1 MLLKIRTHVHM
12 RVHILRVNFQVSNQS
27 DRVDTDA
34 QIVQHRGETLC
45 FFREKKKKRFERKKS
60 RRKKCLGCTTL
71 IRSLG
76 RGKRKKCFTKPY
88 LKAFIMGSSS
98 DALLERIS
106 NNTPKKTKNMTP
118 AANTVRR
125 SRRLLGPSVSIVGD
139 VGENEE
145 TPLGKIRE
153 TVTTTTTS
161 RLGGGKGGAN
171 KNNNEKKKTVRSPL
185 MDRGNERDVIT
196 VEEEEENGKRKKE
209 KKKSEKRAAAA
220 GKKTTKAIGEKKREK
235 PATAARKTRKGTKE
249 QDEEETEEKD
259 KKQPEEESTMETYP
273 TTTTA
278 SADDNHQDVQEQEK
292 IQEEMDNED
301 PMQILKLAVATWQKR
316 GVDPSE
322 AIFEAFP
329 LRLSERKD
337 GATMRRLMAALA
349 GVELAP
355 TTVKKARAI
364 REEMFEDVE
373 EDGEEVCDMVEDKE
387 DVGESKADSKQK
399 PNAELSLED
408 HATRRLSFGSGNGG
422 EKEENAKEQ
431 HEEEVVVAVAAGNE
445 EEDEEFGTPE
455 GKIEDEEGDI
465 EGTFDPCNC
474 GELECPKEKML
485 KNNGP
490 FQLPVVKHEQP
501 QKQMTPIRT
510 WMDAEQPSLDEENE
524 EEADDSESV
533 AATDIDE
540 NYSVRDEEEEEDNED
555 DDVGSIAGTEHVA
568 SPLVESIIERASKK
582 EEEIKDE
589 PAPPEKEVEVEEED
603 EVIAARPKRNAATK
617 KKVQILSS
625 SDEDE
630 EAEEAEEKDTSAAP
644 VRASR
649 RVANKRNEI
658 AEKISNRRRNQI
670 LEDSDDYETSE
681 DEEDDEDDDDD
692 SLSEIAEEEEADDS
706 EFAPSDDEDDEVKPF
721 LKTAMKTAMKTPGPP
736 AKTPG
741 RVNFKT
747 PTPPKTGP
755 NTLFRAM
762 TDKKCNTALRAARLA
777 AMEDEQKDD
786 DISPFNLERLQ
797 TPPNEPANMSPTKTF
812 SAWKPPPSHSK
823 ALTSALKSVGKTIGG
838 NLKNGFDFNKHK
850 ESITRALFDEFNANV
865 FDRQLPD
872 GFEITWSKKL
882 LTTAG
887 LTVYKRTTIEG
898 VRHFTARIELS
909 TKVLDSVHKLEA
921 TLLHEM
927 CHASAWL
934 VDHVAK
940 PPHGDVF
947 KKWAKLAMQTYP
959 GTNVS
964 TCHAYAIHTPF
975 KWKCSQTWCEQEY
988 GRHSKSIDVEKKRC
1002 GLCGG
1007 RLEFMGKFTS
1017 DGVLVKGSNIEKKAT
1032 GYAKFVQDNF
1042 GDVKKELGNKT
1053 PHKKIMEK
1061 LSEKWNEEKKAGKKS
1076 DSGERSGSGSN
1087 NESFS
1092 EDKENIPKEAPGT
1105 ISKAAA
1111 RFTKLAL
1118 FEDEIMSFTEKKKKK
1133 SVSIQEEEDEV
1144 ETKMKAMNLNS
1155 LLLEEEEE

>member
-1 MLLKIRTHVHM
+1 
-12 RVHILRVNFQVSNQS
+12 
-27 DRVDTDA
+27 
-34 QIVQHRGETLC
+34 
-45 FFREKKKKRFERKKS
+45 
-60 RRKKCLGCTTL
+60 
-71 IRSLG
+71 
-76 RGKRKKCFTKPY
+76 
-88 LKAFIMGSSS
+88 
-98 DALLERIS
+98 
-106 NNTPKKTKNMTP
+106 
-118 AANTVRR
+118 
-125 SRRLLGPSVSIVGD
+125 VSIVGD
-139 VGENEE
+139 MGENEE

-153 TVTTTTTS
+153 TLTTTTTS

-171 KNNNEKKKTVRSPL
+171 KNNDEKKKTQRSPL
-185 MDRGNERDVIT
+185 MDRGNERDVAT
-196 VEEEEENGKRKKE
+196 FVEEEEENGKRKKE

-249 QDEEETEEKD
+249 QDEEETEEED
-259 KKQPEEESTMETYP
+259 KKQPEEEVTMETTYP

-278 SADDNHQDVQEQEK
+278 SDVDDNDQHVQEQEK

-431 HEEEVVVAVAAGNE
+431 HEEEVVVAAKKTSATAVVVPVAAGNE

-510 WMDAEQPSLDEENE
+510 WMDAEQPSLDEEEE

-540 NYSVRDEEEEEDNED
+540 NYSVRDEEEEEKNED

-589 PAPPEKEVEVEEED
+589 PAHPEKEAEVEEED
-603 EVIAARPKRNAATK
+603 KVIAARPKRNAATK

-630 EAEEAEEKDTSAAP
+630 EDEEAEEEDTSAAP

-649 RVANKRNEI
+649 RVANKRNEV

-670 LEDSDDYETSE
+670 LEDSDEYETSE
-681 DEEDDEDDDDD
+681 DEEDDADDEDD

-706 EFAPSDDEDDEVKPF
+706 EFAPSDDEDDDEVKPF

-1133 SVSIQEEEDEV
+1133 SVSIQEEEEDEV

>member
-1 MLLKIRTHVHM
+1 
-12 RVHILRVNFQVSNQS
+12 
-27 DRVDTDA
+27 
-34 QIVQHRGETLC
+34 
-45 FFREKKKKRFERKKS
+45 
-60 RRKKCLGCTTL
+60 
-71 IRSLG
+71 
-76 RGKRKKCFTKPY
+76 
-88 LKAFIMGSSS
+88 MGS
-98 DALLERIS
+98 DALLERM
-106 NNTPKKTKNMTP
+106 TPKKKQQTT
-118 AANTVRR
+118 TVRR
-125 SRRLLGPSVSIVGD
+125 SRRLGPSVSIVGD
-139 VGENEE
+139 MGENDE

-153 TVTTTTTS
+153 TATPKKKAFDATTTTRATAKSS
-161 RLGGGKGGAN
+161 RLGRGAN
-171 KNNNEKKKTVRSPL
+171 DGAKKIRSPL
-185 MDRGNERDVIT
+185 MDRGNNQDTAPT
-196 VEEEEENGKRKKE
+196 VTAEEDAEEEKEEKPK
-209 KKKSEKRAAAA
+209 KKKSN
-220 GKKTTKAIGEKKREK
+220 KKTDVAKKQ
-235 PATAARKTRKGTKE
+235 PAARKTRAKKK
-249 QDEEETEEKD
+249 QEEDKETEKED
-259 KKQPEEESTMETYP
+259 EVTMNTSGDAPKGDVDEGAQ
-273 TTTTA
+273 TTRTRTA
-278 SADDNHQDVQEQEK
+278 SSSEEDVHIREQEK

-301 PMQILKLAVATWQKR
+301 PMQILKLAVATWQRR

-373 EDGEEVCDMVEDKE
+373 EEDVCDMVEDKE
-387 DVGESKADSKQK
+387 EVGDSKADSKQK
-399 PNAELSLED
+399 PKAEQSLED
-408 HATRRLSFGSGNGG
+408 HATRRLSFGSGNG
-422 EKEENAKEQ
+422 EKDENAKE
-431 HEEEVVVAVAAGNE
+431 EDKEVAAPLAGDIEAE
-445 EEDEEFGTPE
+445 EEEFGTPE

-490 FQLPVVKHEQP
+490 FQLPVVKQEQP
-501 QKQMTPIRT
+501 HKQVTPVRT
-510 WMDAEQPSLDEENE
+510 WMDAEQPSLSNDADGAEEEEEEENE
-524 EEADDSESV
+524 EEDDSESV
-533 AATDIDE
+533 AATDVDE
-540 NYSVRDEEEEEDNED
+540 NYSIRDGEEEDDDNDDD
-555 DDVGSIAGTEHVA
+555 DDVGSIAGTDYVA
-568 SPLVESIIERASKK
+568 SPLVESIIERASKNQEK
-582 EEEIKDE
+582 IKDE
-589 PAPPEKEVEVEEED
+589 PAPPEKEAEVIEEED
-603 EVIAARPKRNAATK
+603 EAVAARPKRKAAAK

-625 SDEDE
+625 SDEEEEEQDDDDE
-630 EAEEAEEKDTSAAP
+630 EEEESAAP

-670 LEDSDDYETSE
+670 LEDSDE
-681 DEEDDEDDDDD
+681 DESSDEDYDDDKDDDD

-706 EFAPSDDEDDEVKPF
+706 EFAPSEDDDDEEVKPF
-721 LKTAMKTAMKTPGPP
+721 LKTAMKTATKTPGPP

-747 PTPPKTGP
+747 PTPPRTGP

-777 AMEDEQKDD
+777 AMEDEQKDE

-865 FDRQLPD
+865 FERQLPD

-927 CHASAWL
+927 CHAAAWL

-975 KWKCSQTWCEQEY
+975 KWKCTQTWCEQEY

-1017 DGVLVKGSNIEKKAT
+1017 DGVLVKGSNVEKKAT

-1061 LSEKWNEEKKAGKKS
+1061 LSEKWNEKKKAGKNG
-1076 DSGERSGSGSN
+1076 SGESSGESSGN

-1111 RFTKLAL
+1111 RFTKMAL
-1118 FEDEIMSFTEKKKKK
+1118 FEEEITSFTEKKKKK
-1133 SVSIQEEEDEV
+1133 SVSIREEEEEV

-1155 LLLEEEEE
+1155 LLLEEE

>member
-1 MLLKIRTHVHM
+1 M
-12 RVHILRVNFQVSNQS
+12 
-27 DRVDTDA
+27 
-34 QIVQHRGETLC
+34 
-45 FFREKKKKRFERKKS
+45 
-60 RRKKCLGCTTL
+60 
-71 IRSLG
+71 
-76 RGKRKKCFTKPY
+76 
-88 LKAFIMGSSS
+88 
-98 DALLERIS
+98 
-106 NNTPKKTKNMTP
+106 
-118 AANTVRR
+118 
-125 SRRLLGPSVSIVGD
+125 SIVGD
-139 VGENEE
+139 MGENEE

-153 TVTTTTTS
+153 TLTRTTTS

-171 KNNNEKKKTVRSPL
+171 KNENINDEKKKTVRSPL

-235 PATAARKTRKGTKE
+235 PATAARKTRKGTQE

-259 KKQPEEESTMETYP
+259 QKQPEEESTMETYP

-373 EDGEEVCDMVEDKE
+373 EDGEEACDMVEDKE

-431 HEEEVVVAVAAGNE
+431 HEVEVVVAVAAGNE

-490 FQLPVVKHEQP
+490 FQLPVVKHEQA

-510 WMDAEQPSLDEENE
+510 WMDAEQPSLDEEEE

-555 DDVGSIAGTEHVA
+555 DDAGSIAGTEHVA

-589 PAPPEKEVEVEEED
+589 PAPEKEAEVEEED
-603 EVIAARPKRNAATK
+603 EVIAARPKRNAAIK

-630 EAEEAEEKDTSAAP
+630 EDEEAEEEDTSAAP

-681 DEEDDEDDDDD
+681 DEDDEEDDDDD
-692 SLSEIAEEEEADDS
+692 SLSEIVEKEEADDS
-706 EFAPSDDEDDEVKPF
+706 EFAPSDDEEDDEVKPF
-721 LKTAMKTAMKTPGPP
+721 LKTAMKTPGPP

-755 NTLFRAM
+755 NTIFRAM

-1076 DSGERSGSGSN
+1076 DSGERSGSGD

>member
-1 MLLKIRTHVHM
+1 
-12 RVHILRVNFQVSNQS
+12 
-27 DRVDTDA
+27 
-34 QIVQHRGETLC
+34 
-45 FFREKKKKRFERKKS
+45 
-60 RRKKCLGCTTL
+60 
-71 IRSLG
+71 
-76 RGKRKKCFTKPY
+76 
-88 LKAFIMGSSS
+88 MGSSS

-106 NNTPKKTKNMTP
+106 NNTPKKTKKNNTP
-118 AANTVRR
+118 AGNTVRR

-139 VGENEE
+139 MGENEE

-153 TVTTTTTS
+153 TLTTTTTS

-171 KNNNEKKKTVRSPL
+171 KNENINNEKKKTVRSPL

-273 TTTTA
+273 TTA
-278 SADDNHQDVQEQEK
+278 SDDDNHHVQEQEK

-422 EKEENAKEQ
+422 EKEENAKEE
-431 HEEEVVVAVAAGNE
+431 HEVVVVVAVAAGNE

-589 PAPPEKEVEVEEED
+589 PAPPEKEAEVEEED

-630 EAEEAEEKDTSAAP
+630 EDEEAEEEDTSAAP

-681 DEEDDEDDDDD
+681 DEDDDD
-692 SLSEIAEEEEADDS
+692 
-706 EFAPSDDEDDEVKPF
+706 DDEVKPF

-797 TPPNEPANMSPTKTF
+797 TPPNEPANMSPMKTF

-1076 DSGERSGSGSN
+1076 DSGERSGSN

-1133 SVSIQEEEDEV
+1133 SVSIQEEEEDEV
-1144 ETKMKAMNLNS
+1144 ETKMKALNLNS

>member
-1 MLLKIRTHVHM
+1 M
-12 RVHILRVNFQVSNQS
+12 
-27 DRVDTDA
+27 
-34 QIVQHRGETLC
+34 
-45 FFREKKKKRFERKKS
+45 
-60 RRKKCLGCTTL
+60 
-71 IRSLG
+71 G
-76 RGKRKKCFTKPY
+76 RN
-88 LKAFIMGSSS
+88 

-106 NNTPKKTKNMTP
+106 STPKASKKKKASTTTTTTTTNVV
-118 AANTVRR
+118 VRR
-125 SRRLLGPSVSIVGD
+125 SRRLGPSVSIVGD
-139 VGENEE
+139 AGDGDDE
-145 TPLGKIRE
+145 TPMGKIRE
-153 TVTTTTTS
+153 TAPKTPKTTLTTTLTTTS
-161 RLGGGKGGAN
+161 RLKMARGKATSA
-171 KNNNEKKKTVRSPL
+171 KMRSPL
-185 MDRGNERDVIT
+185 MDRGNERDVVT
-196 VEEEEENGKRKKE
+196 EVEEKNDEKDDGKKKETKKKKATKGDKKTAARKQQPTTTRKTRGKKKEEEEEK
-209 KKKSEKRAAAA
+209 
-220 GKKTTKAIGEKKREK
+220 
-235 PATAARKTRKGTKE
+235 
-249 QDEEETEEKD
+249 EEKA
-259 KKQPEEESTMETYP
+259 QPEEITMETRDAKDEGTRATS
-273 TTTTA
+273 TTTTTTTI
-278 SADDNHQDVQEQEK
+278 SDIQEQEEQEK
-292 IQEEMDNED
+292 IQEEIDNED

-316 GVDPSE
+316 GVDPSD

-373 EDGEEVCDMVEDKE
+373 GDEEEDVCDMVEDKE
-387 DVGESKADSKQK
+387 EMGESKADSKQ
-399 PNAELSLED
+399 SLEN
-408 HATRRLSFGSGNGG
+408 HASRRLSFGSGNGG
-422 EKEENAKEQ
+422 EQGENVKEDEK
-431 HEEEVVVAVAAGNE
+431 VAASMVQVVTNN
-445 EEDEEFGTPE
+445 DDDNEEFGTPE
-455 GKIEDEEGDI
+455 GKVEDEEEGDV
-465 EGTFDPCNC
+465 EGTFNPCDC
-474 GELECPKEKML
+474 GELECPKEKRL

-490 FQLPVVKHEQP
+490 FQLPVVKKEQG
-501 QKQMTPIRT
+501 KQIMPART
-510 WMDAEQPSLDEENE
+510 WMDLDQPSLSNE
-524 EEADDSESV
+524 EKEGEEEEEDDRESV
-533 AATDIDE
+533 AATNIDE
-540 NYSVRDEEEEEDNED
+540 NYSVPDEEDEEDEGED
-555 DDVGSIAGTEHVA
+555 DMASIAGTDYAA
-568 SPLVESIIERASKK
+568 SPLVESIIERAEK
-582 EEEIKDE
+582 KDE
-589 PAPPEKEVEVEEED
+589 PDPEADEEE
-603 EVIAARPKRNAATK
+603 EEVVIAARPKRKAAAK

-625 SDEDE
+625 SDDE
-630 EAEEAEEKDTSAAP
+630 EEIEGDDQGGYINRTP

-649 RVANKRNEI
+649 RVANKQNEI
-658 AEKISNRRRNQI
+658 AKKMSNRRRNQI
-670 LEDSDDYETSE
+670 LEDSDDGETSE
-681 DEEDDEDDDDD
+681 EEEEGEED

-706 EFAPSDDEDDEVKPF
+706 EFAPSDDEHEEEVKPF
-721 LKTAMKTAMKTPGPP
+721 LKTAMKTPGPP

-777 AMEDEQKDD
+777 AMEDEQKDE

-797 TPPNEPANMSPTKTF
+797 TPTKEQANMSPTKTF

-865 FDRQLPD
+865 FNRQLPD

-927 CHASAWL
+927 CHAAAWL

-947 KKWAKLAMQTYP
+947 KKWAKMAMQTYP

-975 KWKCSQTWCEQEY
+975 KWKCTQTWCEQEY

-1053 PHKKIMEK
+1053 PHKRIMEK

-1076 DSGERSGSGSN
+1076 DNNSSSESNN

-1092 EDKENIPKEAPGT
+1092 EDKENISKEVPGT

-1111 RFTKLAL
+1111 RSTKMAL
-1118 FEDEIMSFTEKKKKK
+1118 FEDEIMSFTEKKKKN
-1133 SVSIQEEEDEV
+1133 VSIEKKEEEEV

-1155 LLLEEEEE
+1155 LLLQEEE

>member
-1 MLLKIRTHVHM
+1 VF
-12 RVHILRVNFQVSNQS
+12 RVYNPNTKVSG
-27 DRVDTDA
+27 R
-34 QIVQHRGETLC
+34 RGKE
-45 FFREKKKKRFERKKS
+45 
-60 RRKKCLGCTTL
+60 RRKKCV
-71 IRSLG
+71 
-76 RGKRKKCFTKPY
+76 TKPY

-118 AANTVRR
+118 AGANTVRR

-153 TVTTTTTS
+153 TVTTTTTTS

-171 KNNNEKKKTVRSPL
+171 ENNNEKKKTVRSPL

-220 GKKTTKAIGEKKREK
+220 GKKTIKAIGEKKREK

-259 KKQPEEESTMETYP
+259 QKQPEEESTMETYP

-422 EKEENAKEQ
+422 EKEENTKEQ

-589 PAPPEKEVEVEEED
+589 PAPPEKEAEVEEED

-630 EAEEAEEKDTSAAP
+630 EDEEAEEKDTSAAP

>member
-1 MLLKIRTHVHM
+1 
-12 RVHILRVNFQVSNQS
+12 
-27 DRVDTDA
+27 
-34 QIVQHRGETLC
+34 
-45 FFREKKKKRFERKKS
+45 
-60 RRKKCLGCTTL
+60 
-71 IRSLG
+71 
-76 RGKRKKCFTKPY
+76 
-88 LKAFIMGSSS
+88 MGSSS

-106 NNTPKKTKNMTP
+106 NNTPKKKTKNNTP
-118 AANTVRR
+118 GANTARR

-139 VGENEE
+139 MGENEE

-153 TVTTTTTS
+153 TLTRTTTS

-171 KNNNEKKKTVRSPL
+171 KNENINDEKKKTVRSPL

-259 KKQPEEESTMETYP
+259 QKQPEEESTMETYP

-490 FQLPVVKHEQP
+490 FQLPVVKHEQA

-510 WMDAEQPSLDEENE
+510 WMDAEQPSLDEEEE

-555 DDVGSIAGTEHVA
+555 EDVGSIAGTEHVA

-589 PAPPEKEVEVEEED
+589 PAPPEKEAEVEEED

-630 EAEEAEEKDTSAAP
+630 EDEEAEEKDTSAAP

-1017 DGVLVKGSNIEKKAT
+1017 DGILVKGSNIEKKAT